1 MQIKNLSLQEA
12 IYSSLL
18 DHDNQHFD
26 EPDNRID
33 FSGITEYEDDS
44 MEFPD
49 DELRKLE
56 NFRMTFNTKYFSE
69 EELQNTIEELKKVLS
84 ILHLEYFSIQ
94 PLSKAG
100 PVNIDLSF
108 LKSLNTDIEN
118 IFLTN
123 VDLSNEIPEIFDRFD
138 SLKQLML
145 EKCNI
150 SDPELVKNVSK
161 DTRISLCRNYISPEH
176 FEKAV
181 SIAEASN
188 AGISFDGELASVG
201 NAFKNKVLKLSEYLE
216 LKDKV
221 DFSSLDKLKVLVDI
235 DVEKENAEVI
245 LEALNGASNITLESE
260 ISKLKKLDPE
270 GKLNTPTRAIIKN
283 ASELGVDEL
292 NNRSNITSVRMEDG
306 ENTCL
311 QQGEPYEIDD
321 YKKARG
327 EIDKILRDVVFP
339 EESDPDREK
348 KIFAQIYKEIGK
360 KIRYNYHAI
369 SEEGKKDDALQIS
382 CRNLTD
388 GLLKNTA
395 VCAGYAD
402 ILRNTLA
409 CAGIYS
415 EYIGASLDLE
425 GGVTVDLN
433 DPEGHAWNRVR
444 LDGDDYWTD
453 LTWDANNILT
463 GRYPLNYCLKSSK
476 DFGHSQYRVG
486 INNEK
491 WAGCDKTISD
501 EKQLELFEGISVEKT
516 ANIEEAKSVSKV
528 SSLVLATA
536 QKGLTANALQVLSK
550 EAENLC
556 MLPVKAQ
563 KLDESDKEI

>member
-1 MQIKNLSLQEA
+1 MQIKSLSLQEA

-33 FSGITEYEDDS
+33 FSNVAEKEDGL

-49 DELRKLE
+49 EEMRKLE
-56 NFRMTFNTKYFSE
+56 NFRMTINTRHFSE
-69 EELQNTIEELKKVLS
+69 EEIQDTVEELKKVLS
-84 ILHLEYFSIQ
+84 ILHLDYFSIQ
-94 PLSKAG
+94 PLSKTG

-123 VDLSNEIPEIFDRFD
+123 VDLSNAKPEIFDRFD

-145 EKCNI
+145 ERCNI
-150 SDPELVKNVSK
+150 SDPEIIANVSK
-161 DTRISLCRNYISPEH
+161 DTRISLCRNSIAPEH

-181 SIAEASN
+181 NLAEDSIG
-188 AGISFDGELASVG
+188 GISFDGELASVG
-201 NAFKNKVLKLSEYLE
+201 KAFKNKVLKLSEYIK

-221 DFSSLDKLKVLVDI
+221 DFSSLDKLKLLVDI
-235 DVEKENAEVI
+235 DIRKDNAEALV
-245 LEALNGASNITLESE
+245 EALNSASNVTLESE
-260 ISKLKKLDPE
+260 ISKLKLLDPD
-270 GKLNTPTRAIIKN
+270 GKLNVATRTIIKN

-292 NNRSNITSVRMEDG
+292 NKRPNITSVQMEDG
-306 ENTCL
+306 ENTYL
-311 QQGEPYEIDD
+311 QQGEPYDVED
-321 YKKARG
+321 YKKARE
-327 EIDKILRDVVFP
+327 EIDAILKDVVFP
-339 EESDPDREK
+339 EDSDPDREK
-348 KIFAQIYKEIGK
+348 KIFAQIYKALGK

-369 SEEGKKDDALQIS
+369 SEEGKKDEDLQIS

-425 GGVTVDLN
+425 GGVIVDIN
-433 DPEGHAWNRVR
+433 DPEGHAWNKVR
-444 LDGDDYWTD
+444 LDGDYYWTD
-453 LTWDANNILT
+453 LTWDADNILA
-463 GRYPLNYCLKSSK
+463 GRYPLNYCLKSSN
-476 DFGHSQYRVG
+476 DFGHSRYKVG

-491 WAGCDKTISD
+491 WTGCDKTISD
-501 EKQLELFEGISVEKT
+501 EKQLELFEGITVEKT
-516 ANIEEAKSVSKV
+516 NTEKESKAISMV
-528 SSLVLATA
+528 SSLVMATA
-536 QKGLTANALQVLSK
+536 QKGLSASTLQVMAK
-550 EAENLC
+550 EADALC
-556 MLPVKAQ
+556 VLPGKTL
-563 KLDESDKEI
+563 KLEESDKEI